1 LSSTMTMFVPSDI
14 IACLPIQR
22 GSIMMETG
30 TFDRREVC
38 T

>member
-1 LSSTMTMFVPSDI
+1 MTLFVPSDI

-22 GSIMMETG
+22 GSIMMATG
-30 TFDRREVC
+30 TLDPREVC